1 MTDDLRGDSKH
12 IDPFAELDSP
22 RVTHILK
29 NMYEEEVAN
38 LECLVAGI
46 EDYASKHNQKNH
58 VSREVL
64 RMIKE
69 YYE

>member
-12 IDPFAELDSP
+12 IDSFAELDSP
-22 RVTHILK
+22 RATHILK

-38 LECLVAGI
+38 LEHLIAGI
-46 EDYASKHNQKNH
+46 EDYCGKHNQKNH

-69 YYE
+69 YYG